1 MKENKIKKK
10 KKKCP
15 DREKKRNITRLTIK
29 QNEIKINFILTLN
42 MQYM

>member
-10 KKKCP
+10 KCP
-15 DREKKRNITRLTIK
+15 DREKRNITRLTIK

-42 MQYM
+42 M